1 MAVELSPHLGVFL
14 AAVIVEDDMDDFAGR
29 DLGLDRIEKT
39 DEFLVPVAPHAAAD
53 HPAFEY
59 IEGGK
64 TERGAAVALVVISYR
79 PATTRFQRQAGL
91 RAIEPTGSA
100 ISHRLS
106 TIACTGGST

>member
-79 PATTRFQRQAGL
+79 PIVPQRPVFSGKPGCVRSSRLDLRFL
-91 RAIEPTGSA
+91 ID
-100 ISHRLS
+100 
-106 TIACTGGST
+106 